1 MSQSNPEL
9 TIPRKRH
16 SVGCR
21 FFSVGLLGAGVL
33 WGVVSTRTTAGEAS
47 VPSIAENEVR
57 RREALISQS
66 GPLLDDADRLLRENK
81 SEEAATA
88 YFRIYQGLPKAAL
101 ADSARA
107 RARAGFATSSCHW
120 AKKLMAEAR
129 YAEASRVLD
138 QVLSD
143 DVDPENAEAKKL
155 KIQFKDSDRFP
166 VALTPQHLSNTRKVL
181 DLLQMAHSAYEI
193 GDYNRSRNLYEEV
206 LRLDS
211 FNKTARRGLE
221 KVEQERSRYFDAA
234 RDSKRAEAFAEVDA
248 KWEMPL
254 APSQGDLSALFA
266 SGAGANTNAKTGRDE
281 IQSKLKDLVI
291 PKVDFSEATLEEVVE
306 YLRVRSRDLD
316 KTGRGVD
323 FVVNLPEN
331 QASRQITL
339 YLENVPLAE
348 VVRYVTEKAAAT
360 FRVEDRAV
368 RIISLS
374 DNSTQLIPKT
384 YRVPP
389 NFIQTSVVGEEAAGG
404 AAPADPFAQ
413 QGAGGA
419 APGLKI
425 KRMGAKEFLETRG
438 VVFKEG
444 ATASYIPSTNTL
456 FVRNTPENIALVD
469 SLVEQ
474 AAETAPKQVLISV
487 KLLEVNQDNFE
498 EFAVDIG
505 LGAANVPGSSRVY
518 ASGGAPNN
526 GQFEQPN
533 IFSTTAGIR
542 PSGALLGKATIA
554 SLIDG
559 ASTPALDSASP
570 AAFRLLGAFTDPQ
583 FQATVRAI
591 SQKKGG
597 DLMSV
602 PSVITKSGVKAE
614 INLARELIYPT
625 EFEPPEIPQDLS
637 TEVPVGGNVVALYGT
652 SDFAPVTP
660 STPTA
665 FDMRKVGITLEVEPV
680 ISEDGRKVD
689 LTLLPQ
695 STDFEGFIDYG
706 EDINNPMRGTVLVV
720 QNDILQPV
728 FRTNK
733 LSTGV
738 TIWDGATVVLGGV
751 MSENRS
757 SINDKTP
764 ILGDIPILGRL
775 WHGKIN
781 KVERKCVLFF
791 VTVKVI
797 DPAGQSIRQVTA
809 AQP

>member
-1 MSQSNPEL
+1 MSQRNPGPCE
-9 TIPRKRH
+9 TRSRRI
-16 SVGCR
+16 VGSAR
-21 FFSVGLLGAGVL
+21 FAAGLLTMGIF
-33 WGVVSTRTTAGEAS
+33 VSSGPSSLNAGEPGLA
-47 VPSIAENEVR
+47 SIADNEVR
-57 RREALISQS
+57 RREALISQA
-66 GPLLDDADRLLRENK
+66 GPLLDDADRVLREGK
-81 SEEAATA
+81 SEEAAAA
-88 YFRIYQGLPKAAL
+88 YFRIYQGLPKATL
-101 ADSARA
+101 AEATRA
-107 RARAGFATSSCHW
+107 RARAGFATSSCYW
-120 AKKLMAEAR
+120 AKTLMAEAR
-129 YAEASRVLD
+129 YAEAARALD

-155 KIQFKDSDRFP
+155 KAQFKDPVRFP
-166 VALTPQHLSNTRKVL
+166 VALTPQHLSNTRRVL
-181 DLLQMAHSAYEI
+181 DLLEMAHSAYEI
-193 GDYNRSRNLYEEV
+193 GDYNRSRTVYEEV
-206 LRLDS
+206 IRLDP
-211 FNKTARRGLE
+211 FNKTARRGME

-234 RDSKRAEAFAEVDA
+234 RDSKRAEALAKVDGN
-248 KWEMPL
+248 WEMPL

-281 IQSKLKDLVI
+281 IQGKLRDLVI

-348 VVRYVTEKAAAT
+348 VIRYVTEKAAAT

-389 NFIQTSVVGEEAAGG
+389 NFIQTSVVGEDAAGG

-413 QGAGGA
+413 QGAGAA
-419 APGLKI
+419 APALKI

-469 SLVEQ
+469 TLVEQ
-474 AAETAPKQVLISV
+474 AAETSPKQVLISV
-487 KLLEVNQDNFE
+487 KMLEVNQDNFDE
-498 EFAVDIG
+498 LAFDIG
-505 LGAANVPGSSRVY
+505 LGAANVPGSGRVF
-518 ASGGAPNN
+518 ASGGGPNT
-526 GQFEQPN
+526 GQFDQPN
-533 IFSTTAGIR
+533 IFSTTAGLR
-542 PSGALLGKATIA
+542 PSGDILGKATIA

-559 ASTPALDSASP
+559 ASSPALDSASP

-583 FQATVRAI
+583 FQATVRAV
-591 SQKKGG
+591 SQKKGV

-614 INLARELIYPT
+614 INLVRELIFPT
-625 EFEPPEIPQDLS
+625 EFEPPEIPQNLTTTIPS
-637 TEVPVGGNVVALYGT
+637 GNVNLIFGT

-706 EDINNPMRGTVLVV
+706 EDINNPIYGTVQVV
-720 QNDILQPV
+720 QNDILQPI

-757 SINDKTP
+757 TIDDKVP
-764 ILGDIPILGRL
+764 VLGDIPILGRL
-775 WHGKIN
+775 WRGKIN
-781 KVERKCVLFF
+781 KVERKCILFF
-791 VTVKVI
+791 VTVKVV
-797 DPAGQSIRQVTA
+797 DPAGQSIRQATA
-809 AQP
+809 GQP

>member
-1 MSQSNPEL
+1 MSQRNPGPYE
-9 TIPRKRH
+9 TRSRRI
-16 SVGCR
+16 VGSAR
-21 FFSVGLLGAGVL
+21 FAAGLLTMGIF
-33 WGVVSTRTTAGEAS
+33 VSSGPSTLNAGEPGLA
-47 VPSIAENEVR
+47 SIADSEVR
-57 RREALISQS
+57 RREALISQA
-66 GPLLDDADRLLRENK
+66 GPLLDDADRVLREGK
-81 SEEAATA
+81 SEEAAAA
-88 YFRIYQGLPKAAL
+88 YFRIYQGLPKATL
-101 ADSARA
+101 AKATRA
-107 RARAGFATSSCHW
+107 RARAGFATSSCYW
-120 AKKLMAEAR
+120 AKTLMAEAR
-129 YAEASRVLD
+129 YAEAARALD

-143 DVDPENAEAKKL
+143 DVDPGNAEAKKL
-155 KIQFKDSDRFP
+155 KAQFKDPDRFP
-166 VALTPQHLSNTRKVL
+166 VALTPQHLSNTRRVL
-181 DLLQMAHSAYEI
+181 DLLEMAHSAYEI
-193 GDYNRSRNLYEEV
+193 GDYNRSRTVYEEV
-206 LRLDS
+206 IRLDP
-211 FNKTARRGLE
+211 FNKTARRGME

-234 RDSKRAEAFAEVDA
+234 RDSKRAEALAKVDGN
-248 KWEMPL
+248 WEMPL

-281 IQSKLKDLVI
+281 IQGKLRDLVI

-348 VVRYVTEKAAAT
+348 VIRYVTEKAAAT

-389 NFIQTSVVGEEAAGG
+389 NFIQTSVVGEDAAGG

-413 QGAGGA
+413 QGAGAA
-419 APGLKI
+419 APALKI

-469 SLVEQ
+469 TLVEQ
-474 AAETAPKQVLISV
+474 AAETSPKQVLISV
-487 KLLEVNQDNFE
+487 KMLEVNQDNFDE
-498 EFAVDIG
+498 LAFDIG
-505 LGAANVPGSSRVY
+505 LGAANVPGSGRVF
-518 ASGGAPNN
+518 ASGGGPNT
-526 GQFEQPN
+526 GQFDQPN
-533 IFSTTAGIR
+533 IFSTTAGLR
-542 PSGALLGKATIA
+542 PSGDILGKATIA
-554 SLIDG
+554 SLVG
-559 ASTPALDSASP
+559 SVAAPALDSASP

-591 SQKKGG
+591 SQKKGV

-602 PSVITKSGVKAE
+602 PSVITRSGIKAE
-614 INLARELIYPT
+614 INLVRELIFPT
-625 EFEPPEIPQDLS
+625 EFEPPEIPQNI
-637 TEVPVGGNVVALYGT
+637 GGGGV
-652 SDFAPVTP
+652 APVTP

-689 LTLLPQ
+689 LTLLPE
-695 STDFEGFIDYG
+695 STEFEGFIDYG
-706 EDINNPMRGTVLVV
+706 VDINNSTSGAVQIV

-728 FRTNK
+728 FRSNK

-751 MSENRS
+751 ISENRS
-757 SINDKTP
+757 TINDKVP
-764 ILGDIPILGRL
+764 VLGDIPILGRL
-775 WHGKIN
+775 WQGKIN
-781 KVERKCVLFF
+781 KVERKSVLFF
-791 VTVKVI
+791 VTVKVV
-797 DPAGQSIRQVTA
+797 DPAGQSIRQATA
-809 AQP
+809 GQP